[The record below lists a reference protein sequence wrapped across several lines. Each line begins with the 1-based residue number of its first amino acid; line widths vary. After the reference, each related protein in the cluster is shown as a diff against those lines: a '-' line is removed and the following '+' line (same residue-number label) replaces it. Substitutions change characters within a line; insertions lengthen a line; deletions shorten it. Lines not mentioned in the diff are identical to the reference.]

1 MPGRTV
7 ADLSNDTALRLAEI
21 SNIVG
26 IKDAT
31 GNMARGTELLM
42 RAPKKF
48 AVYSGD
54 DATTL
59 PLMMLGAHGAI
70 SVTANVAPRLM
81 HEMCAAALI
90 GERADNQR
98 AIAINQQLFG
108 LHTQLFLEPN
118 PIPVKWALQE
128 MGLIAGG
135 LRLPLTPFQAQY
147 FPQLRAAM
155 RQAGILDNRAKEAA

>member
-1 MPGRTV
+1 M
-7 ADLSNDTALRLAEI
+7 S
-21 SNIVG
+21 
-26 IKDAT
+26 
-31 GNMARGTELLM
+31 
-42 RAPKKF
+42 
-48 AVYSGD
+48 
-54 DATTL
+54 
-59 PLMMLGAHGAI
+59 LGK
-70 SVTANVAPRLM
+70 
-81 HEMCAAALI
+81 
-90 GERADNQR
+90 R